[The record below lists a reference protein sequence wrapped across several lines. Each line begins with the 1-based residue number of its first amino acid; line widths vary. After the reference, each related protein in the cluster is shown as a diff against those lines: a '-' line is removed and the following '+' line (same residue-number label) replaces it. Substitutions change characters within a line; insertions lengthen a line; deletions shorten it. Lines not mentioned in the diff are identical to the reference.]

1 MSNSFYA
8 KNHLILKIIYLEYG
22 EKLMEAFMN
31 FEFYILNLI
40 SNISSP
46 VMDKLMIFVSATG
59 NAGILWIVLSVIL
72 AITKKYRKC
81 GFTMMI
87 SLLLCLIFGNLIL
100 KPLIARPRPF
110 WVDDTIKLLI
120 KAPTD
125 FSFPSGHT
133 FSSFSS
139 AFAVLFMKNKSGFE
153 KKISTVFLIYAFL
166 IAFSRL
172 YLKVHFP
179 SDVLCGFLLGILNGY
194 VSQKIINLLYK
205 KFNKNIQI

>member
-8 KNHLILKIIYLEYG
+8 KNYLILKIIYLEYG

-87 SLLLCLIFGNLIL
+87 SLLLCLIFGN
-100 KPLIARPRPF
+100 
-110 WVDDTIKLLI
+110 
-120 KAPTD
+120 
-125 FSFPSGHT
+125 
-133 FSSFSS
+133 
-139 AFAVLFMKNKSGFE
+139 
-153 KKISTVFLIYAFL
+153 
-166 IAFSRL
+166 
-172 YLKVHFP
+172 
-179 SDVLCGFLLGILNGY
+179 
-194 VSQKIINLLYK
+194 
-205 KFNKNIQI
+205 